1 MVVFLLLS
9 ILFSTLTVSFFKIFE
24 IKKVQTFQAIVMN
37 YLSCG
42 VIGNILSEKTVF
54 QIQVWNTDWYIYTL
68 ILGSLFI
75 SILFCIG
82 LTAQKMG
89 VSVSM
94 VAAKLSVV
102 IPVLVAVFLH
112 HEMPGIIG
120 VIGIV
125 VSMIAVLIMSR
136 SNEEQATSANL
147 WILPLLVFV
156 GSGFIDSIL
165 HYLEEMFIPAYS
177 ADTIVTTVFLNAFLL
192 GSIIL
197 IGGIITGKTKL
208 DLNSILWG
216 LLLGLPNYFS
226 MFFLVKTLQGSNAT
240 IIFPINNIGIVLA
253 STLFSVLFFKEILT
267 KNKWIGLSLALLAIA
282 LMSI

>member
-1 MVVFLLLS
+1 
-9 ILFSTLTVSFFKIFE
+9 
-24 IKKVQTFQAIVMN
+24 
-37 YLSCG
+37 
-42 VIGNILSEKTVF
+42 
-54 QIQVWNTDWYIYTL
+54 
-68 ILGSLFI
+68 
-75 SILFCIG
+75 
-82 LTAQKMG
+82 MG

-125 VSMIAVLIMSR
+125 VSMIAVIIMSR